1 MIDRLDKLRAKLAA
15 RLDGSGKPYPG
26 YAQNVAAI
34 RAEIEKLEERL
45 TYSEIEWPETT
56 R

>member
-1 MIDRLDKLRAKLAA
+1 MINRIAVLENRLKA
-15 RLDGSGKPYPG
+15 RVDGTGKPYPG

-34 RAEIEKLEERL
+34 RKEMEKLEERL
-45 TYSEIEWPETT
+45 TYSEIEWP